1 MKVHD
6 FGLNPERQRLF
17 SPQGQAF
24 PFPTNGATFPMGP
37 TPTSPTRQAEGKWQD
52 GQLWVRDLGGQDTY
66 INGEPVK
73 PGQWTPLPAQAS
85 LGLGDPTQGKL
96 VLGVGAPN
104 GLDTSRQPTHY
115 RLRLSD
121 GTTREIGQMMKVGR
135 RSDNDLALNN
145 PTVSRQHAYLS
156 GRPGSLMVYDDAST
170 QGTFING
177 ERIEAKKWLEVPL
190 GAELRF
196 GTEPV
201 SFEAEKPIVMSF
213 YGDGSTPD
221 IAEYVKGQPG
231 WLEPALQQ
239 TGAPVMVRGAVAQGS
254 GLKALGYTALPA
266 VMAGATALSVGV
278 GVAALSG
285 PAGPVV
291 ALMEGAIA
299 LGAGAVTYQ
308 LRHMFK
314 GGLTAIKER
323 VKGAAEWMR
332 PWAHVQTRVIDKG
345 PKMSQFQQ
353 LWAENTRAY
362 PQARHIVYVSGHGD
376 QKSAAGLRYDELG
389 QTVQGAE
396 MIMLD
401 ACNRGQLESLS
412 KLTNSAQVAIASEHR
427 VNGLGFPMDQMFGRH
442 EFARDPRKL
451 AADMVESSSHSQRA
465 KSLVAVDLQ
474 VMKNQLLPGLDAL
487 GPALLGQADLRKQ
500 IKTALKESQRS
511 DTGRINKKID
521 LGNFLAR
528 LAQIPGLQQACPQLN
543 ATRASFDQ
551 TVLAMMGEGTVTFDR
566 RPDSQLPA
574 GWAQFLKDI

>member
-17 SPQGQAF
+17 SSQGQAF
-24 PFPTNGATFPMGP
+24 PFPTNGSTFRMGP
-37 TPTSPTRQAEGKWQD
+37 TPTSPTQQAEATWRD

-66 INGEPVK
+66 INGEAVK
-73 PGQWTPLPAQAS
+73 AGEWTALPAQAS
-85 LGLGDPTQGKL
+85 LGLGDPAQGKL
-96 VLGVGAPN
+96 VLGVGGPT
-104 GLDTSRQPTHY
+104 GLDAVKQPTHH

-121 GTTREIGQMMKVGR
+121 GSTREIGQMMKVGR
-135 RSDNDLALNN
+135 RSDSDLALSN

-156 GRPGSLMVYDDAST
+156 GRPGSLMVYDDGST

-221 IAEYVKGQPG
+221 IARYVKGQPG
-231 WLEPALQQ
+231 WLEPALQR
-239 TGAPVMVRGAVAQGS
+239 TAAPVMVRGAVAQGS
-254 GLKALGYTALPA
+254 GLKAAGYTALPA
-266 VMAGATALSVGV
+266 LTAAA
-278 GVAALSG
+278 GVAALAVGISALAG
-285 PAGPVV
+285 PAGPVL
-291 ALMEGAIA
+291 ALLEGAVA
-299 LGAGAVTYQ
+299 VGAGAISYQ
-308 LRHMFK
+308 MRHMFK

-323 VKGAAEWMR
+323 VKGAADWMR
-332 PWAHVQTRVIDKG
+332 PWPHVQTRVIDKS

-362 PQARHIVYVSGHGD
+362 PHARHVVYVSGHGD
-376 QKSAAGLRYDELG
+376 QKSAAGLAYAELG
-389 QTVQGAE
+389 QTVRGAE

-401 ACNRGQLESLS
+401 ACNGGQLESLS
-412 KLTNSAQVAIASEHR
+412 KLTNSAQVAIASEHQ
-427 VNGLGFPMDQMFGRH
+427 VNGLGFPMDRMFGRS

-451 AADMVESSSHSQRA
+451 AAEMVEASSHSQRA

-474 VMKNQLLPGLDAL
+474 VMKNRLLPGLDAL
-487 GPALLGQADLRKQ
+487 GPALLSQADLRKQ
-500 IKTALKESQRS
+500 IKSALKESQRS
-511 DTGRINKKID
+511 DTGRLNKKID

-551 TVLAMMGEGTVTFDR
+551 TVLAMMGEGTITFDR

-574 GWAQFLKDI
+574 GWAKFLKDI